1 MGVARRLW
9 SLPTPMA
16 IRRCSTNRF
25 TATSRARNGWR
36 GAIWAYSR
44 LNSPKTSDLRHSGR
58 VDELRE
64 VFRRRRRH
72 VEVLCGRFPGHFHPH
87 LVAQEERLSD
97 QVRGGRVPVEPIDP
111 DDERPTGCG
120 GTVVPSVIDA
130 ILDFREPALTGVSLR
145 RVGQEENPPPRKRLS
160 VESHLARQVVRLVIG
175 LRAAEREDAR
185 DQGTTVDR
193 LRAHQVPPRPLS
205 LLVS

>member
-9 SLPTPMA
+9 SWPTPTA
-16 IRRCSTNRF
+16 NRRCSTNRF
-25 TATSRARNGWR
+25 TATSRARNEWR
-36 GAIWAYSR
+36 GAIWAYLR
-44 LNSPKTSDLRHSGR
+44 LGSPGTGDLRHSGR
-58 VDELRE
+58 VDLFRE

-72 VEVLCGRFPGHFHPH
+72 VEVLGGRIPGHFDPH
-87 LVAQEERLSD
+87 LVVQEERLSD
-97 QVRGGRVPVEPIDP
+97 QVRGGRVPVEPVDP
-111 DDERPTGCG
+111 DNERPTGRG

-130 ILDFREPALTGVSLR
+130 ILDFREPALTGVSR
-145 RVGQEENPPPRKRLS
+145 RLGGQEENLPPRKRLS

-175 LRAAEREDAR
+175 LRAAKREDAR
-185 DQGTTVDR
+185 DHGTTPDQ